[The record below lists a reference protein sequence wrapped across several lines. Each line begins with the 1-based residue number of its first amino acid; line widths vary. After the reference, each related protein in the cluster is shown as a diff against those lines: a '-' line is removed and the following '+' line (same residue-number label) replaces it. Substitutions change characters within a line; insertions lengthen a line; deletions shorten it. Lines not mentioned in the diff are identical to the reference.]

1 MDYSLSINKIVLLLE
16 SINKFLQIDF
26 YFLVLICIIF
36 FGYWFFS
43 RFMR

>member
-26 YFLVLICIIF
+26 YFLVLIFIIY

-43 RFMR
+43 RFIR